1 MNTTA
6 INFNNVAYTEAS
18 LNELSGP
25 ALVELYNNVVSTF
38 RNGESAPNVRRFAD
52 KTTAIARTWKLLQR
66 YAEANPEVE
75 AEAQA
80 EPQKVETV
88 NETATPAPVA
98 IAPAVAGPTTL
109 EEVYWDKIFGYSWDA
124 IQRAQRGDLSGL
136 RRRVSNAPSDD
147 WTPADQE
154 ALDKHESI
162 AGLEAAGFYGVA
174 DRARRL
180 GKAAGRQVAAPKA
193 KAAAAANAKAEKARA
208 PRGTNLAAPGHA
220 PIQCREGSKQA
231 ILLDMLARQN
241 GATLAELIDALS
253 GGNKPWTEATVRSGF
268 GWDMK
273 LKGYGVRSS
282 FDADGTERFHL
293 VVPEGHA
300 IPAHKPLKGAAK
312 ADFSQ
317 TLLSV

>member
-25 ALVELYNNVVSTF
+25 ALVELYNEVIGTF
-38 RNGESAPNVRRFAD
+38 RNGESVQNVRRFAD
-52 KTTAIARTWKLLQR
+52 KKSAVSRTWKMLQR

-75 AEAQA
+75 AEPVKA

-98 IAPAVAGPTTL
+98 
-109 EEVYWDKIFGYSWDA
+109 
-124 IQRAQRGDLSGL
+124 
-136 RRRVSNAPSDD
+136 
-147 WTPADQE
+147 
-154 ALDKHESI
+154 
-162 AGLEAAGFYGVA
+162 
-174 DRARRL
+174 
-180 GKAAGRQVAAPKA
+180 APKA
-193 KAAAAANAKAEKARA
+193 QKAPKSAEEKKARA

-231 ILLDMLARQN
+231 LLLDMLSRPN
-241 GATLAELIDALS
+241 GATMAELIEALS

-273 LKGYGVRSS
+273 LKGYGVRSA
-282 FDADGTERFHL
+282 FDADGTERFHI

-300 IPAHKPLKGAAK
+300 IPAHKPLKSAPK
-312 ADFSQ
+312 ADARQ
-317 TLLSV
+317 TRLIA